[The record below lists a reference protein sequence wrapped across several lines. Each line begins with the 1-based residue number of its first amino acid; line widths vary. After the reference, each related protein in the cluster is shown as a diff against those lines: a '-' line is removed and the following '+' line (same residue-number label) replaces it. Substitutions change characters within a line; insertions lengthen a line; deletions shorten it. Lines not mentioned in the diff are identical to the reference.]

1 MKRKLST
8 VVIWL
13 VTALFAFSFAL
24 PAWAAWIRLFVI
36 HNGNPF
42 APAVSRFAVFETV
55 DPVLEQASILSSL
68 WTTPTLFFLLLL
80 CLAVRRESPR
90 TMLFTIYFSLA
101 AGFALLF
108 LPLCFPAA
116 HHPVTYISLENL
128 LFYWARGSQGLQC
141 IFLLGPVWLLLAHW
155 LPRLRSGGPNALP
168 LCGPGSKL
176 SAAFTW
182 LSSIAFALSLSFSS
196 WMSLVWQGTL
206 LLMPEDSPPY
216 QHISDLP
223 GFWGWADRAE
233 LHRLISGPI
242 ALFLLGLVMLCLV
255 LRRVSLQHFIWHLYL
270 SFSLSFLCIAATTW
284 VPLPLGSGS
293 LRHCSL
299 STILFSASTFISA
312 YLPLLLLCGVFA
324 PLLYAVGLRL
334 LQLYRKGKLWQRQNP
349 I

>member
-116 HHPVTYISLENL
+116 HHPVTYIS
-128 LFYWARGSQGLQC
+128 
-141 IFLLGPVWLLLAHW
+141 
-155 LPRLRSGGPNALP
+155 
-168 LCGPGSKL
+168 
-176 SAAFTW
+176 
-182 LSSIAFALSLSFSS
+182 
-196 WMSLVWQGTL
+196 
-206 LLMPEDSPPY
+206 
-216 QHISDLP
+216 
-223 GFWGWADRAE
+223 
-233 LHRLISGPI
+233 
-242 ALFLLGLVMLCLV
+242 
-255 LRRVSLQHFIWHLYL
+255 
-270 SFSLSFLCIAATTW
+270 
-284 VPLPLGSGS
+284 
-293 LRHCSL
+293 
-299 STILFSASTFISA
+299 
-312 YLPLLLLCGVFA
+312 
-324 PLLYAVGLRL
+324 
-334 LQLYRKGKLWQRQNP
+334 
-349 I
+349 

>member
-42 APAVSRFAVFETV
+42 APAVSRFAVYETV

-128 LFYWARGSQGLQC
+128 LFIGQGAAKDSNAFFCWGLFGCSWPIGCPAFVPADQTPYPC
-141 IFLLGPVWLLLAHW
+141 VVLAPSC
-155 LPRLRSGGPNALP
+155 LLRS
-168 LCGPGSKL
+168 
-176 SAAFTW
+176 
-182 LSSIAFALSLSFSS
+182 
-196 WMSLVWQGTL
+196 
-206 LLMPEDSPPY
+206 
-216 QHISDLP
+216 
-223 GFWGWADRAE
+223 
-233 LHRLISGPI
+233 
-242 ALFLLGLVMLCLV
+242 LGC
-255 LRRVSLQHFIWHLYL
+255 
-270 SFSLSFLCIAATTW
+270 
-284 VPLPLGSGS
+284 
-293 LRHCSL
+293 
-299 STILFSASTFISA
+299 
-312 YLPLLLLCGVFA
+312 LPLLLPCLCPF
-324 PLLYAVGLRL
+324 PLG
-334 LQLYRKGKLWQRQNP
+334 
-349 I
+349 